1 MYRVSFGIT
10 TKMSVET
17 TGWIAANADT
27 LGVDGVWIGEDINAG
42 QETSVLAA
50 SVLLQTSRIRVGTGI
65 IPIGPHS
72 ISTIARSA
80 LALHEIGNGRFVLGI
95 GIGGIQDLERA
106 GILIQKPVTEMRK
119 ATSILR
125 ELLSGT
131 DVTED
136 TELTR
141 LKNYRLRLQDD
152 APVPIFYGVRGPKML
167 ALAGRLADGVILSG
181 PFDYLVEAVKIVNTA
196 AKKSGREPESIGKVV
211 WLPTIPTFR
220 GMKEK
225 TARKI
230 VTLILADTPDA
241 VINMLNLDKEELLH
255 IRDSVSIGGVEA
267 GVDLIT
273 DEILEAFSI
282 SGSKDHMV
290 DRFDRIADIG
300 ATELVIGP
308 PYSGEWKAAIRELIS
323 EIQSRRDS
331 E

>member
-1 MYRVSFGIT
+1 
-10 TKMSVET
+10 
-17 TGWIAANADT
+17 
-27 LGVDGVWIGEDINAG
+27 
-42 QETSVLAA
+42 
-50 SVLLQTSRIRVGTGI
+50 
-65 IPIGPHS
+65 
-72 ISTIARSA
+72 
-80 LALHEIGNGRFVLGI
+80 VLGI
-95 GIGGIQDLERA
+95 GIGGIQDLEQA

-241 VINMLNLDKEELLH
+241 VINMLNLDKEELLY